1 MEPLFGTDGIRG
13 VAGDPPLD
21 CDTVYRVGFCLTEY
35 LKDLD
40 RRPRI
45 LVARDTRISGP
56 WLEAVL
62 NRAILDAGGVTE
74 MCGVISTPAV
84 SFLTARE
91 GAQAGIMISAS
102 HNPYQDNGIKIF
114 SSTGLKLNDAIEE
127 HLELKI
133 ISSSR
138 TCPPGFSIS
147 DQFTPEVL
155 SDTFPA
161 QGELYTRH
169 LRECLPR
176 DFDLKGMR
184 LVVDCAHGAL
194 SHIAPDFLRDLGAG
208 VDRLHCEPNGRNINL
223 NAGALHLERLREK
236 VRSSGADLGIAFD
249 GDADRVMF
257 VDSHGDPRDGDDVLY
272 LLARY
277 TDFGTAPRIVV
288 STVMANLG
296 LELALK
302 DLGFGLARAAV
313 GDRYVLEEMLRLGA
327 IVGGEQSGHIILLQL
342 GQTGDGFLTA
352 LKVLEIIRERNSGLH
367 ELCRHLKRFP
377 QVLTNV
383 PVRERTP
390 FGAIPGL
397 QDAEAALKGKLGSR
411 CRILLRYSG
420 TEKMARIMV
429 EGEDR
434 AIVEEGARSL
444 AAVLHKHASR
454 SPGTS

>member
-35 LKDLD
+35 LRALD
-40 RRPRI
+40 PRPRI
-45 LVARDTRISGP
+45 LIARDTRISGP

-62 NRAILDAGGVTE
+62 NRAILDAGGVAE
-74 MCGVISTPAV
+74 VCGVISTPAV
-84 SFLTARE
+84 SFLSARE

-114 SSTGLKLNDAIEE
+114 SSTGLKLNDAAEE
-127 HLELKI
+127 HLERRI
-133 ISSSR
+133 SSSSR

-147 DQFTPEVL
+147 EHFTPASIL
-155 SDTFPA
+155 DGIPA
-161 QGELYTRH
+161 LTELYTQH
-169 LRECLPR
+169 LRECLPQ
-176 DFDLKGMR
+176 DFDLKGVR

-194 SHIAPDFLRDLGAG
+194 SGIAPEFLSDLGAG
-208 VDRLHCEPNGRNINL
+208 VECLHCEPNGRNINL
-223 NAGALHLERLREK
+223 DAGALHLERLQKE

-257 VDSHGDPRDGDDVLY
+257 VDSQGDTRDGDDVLY

-277 TDFGTAPRIVV
+277 TDFGSAPRIVV
-288 STVMANLG
+288 STIMANLG
-296 LELALK
+296 LERALN
-302 DLGFGLARAAV
+302 DLGFSLARTAV

-327 IVGGEQSGHIILLQL
+327 IVGGEQSGHIILMQL

-352 LKVLEIIRERNSGLH
+352 LKVLEIIRERNSTMH
-367 ELCRHLKRFP
+367 DLCRPLKRIP

-383 PVRERTP
+383 PVREKIP

-397 QDAEAALKGKLGSR
+397 QDAEAALKGKLGCR

-434 AIVEEGARSL
+434 AIVEEAARSL
-444 AAVLHKHASR
+444 AAVLQKHAGR
-454 SPGTS
+454 SSVTS